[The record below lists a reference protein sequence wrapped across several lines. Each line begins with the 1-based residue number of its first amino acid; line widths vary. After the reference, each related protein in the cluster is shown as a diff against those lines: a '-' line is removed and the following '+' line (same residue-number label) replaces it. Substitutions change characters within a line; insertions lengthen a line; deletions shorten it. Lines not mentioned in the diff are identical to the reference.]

1 MMPSNSFIPVN
12 TPEINQQD
20 IDAVSATLREGWIS
34 GEGKYVNEFEEN
46 FSNSI
51 GKNFGISVCNG
62 TVALEL
68 AIEVLGLSA
77 GDEVILPAL
86 TIISCLTP
94 LLVRGIV
101 PKFVDCNLQDFNALV
116 HEIEIAITK
125 KTRAIMVVHLFGLPV
140 DMDPLLEISSK
151 YEIPI
156 IEDASEA
163 HGVRY
168 KNHYAGSF
176 GLIST
181 FSFYANKTLT
191 TGEGGMLCT
200 DDESIAN
207 KLRKMRNLSF
217 IPEKRFYHEDIGW
230 NYRLSSLQ
238 AALGNSQLS
247 RMNKLVQHKKDIA
260 NIYNAYFTKFS
271 NVHTTPAATQN
282 GENCYWIYPILLK
295 SGFPIASEFRM
306 ILNKAGIDTRPLFYP
321 LNKQPLLRKFGLEKQ
336 RALPNSLEAYN
347 NGFYLPSGTGMPLTI
362 AKEVIE
368 RIEPIFE
375 RYLTK

>member
-34 GEGKYVNEFEEN
+34 GEGKYVNEFEKN
-46 FSNSI
+46 FSSLI

-62 TVALEL
+62 TVALEM
-68 AIEVLGLSA
+68 AIEALGLSA
-77 GDEVILPAL
+77 GDEVIMPTL

-94 LLVRGIV
+94 LLTRGIV
-101 PKFVDCNLQDFNALV
+101 PKFVDCNLQDFNVLV
-116 HEIEIAITK
+116 DEIEIAISK

-140 DMDPLLEISSK
+140 DMDPIIEISSK
-151 YEIPI
+151 YRIPI

-163 HGVRY
+163 HGVLY
-168 KNHYAGSF
+168 KNDYAGSF

-207 KLRKMRNLSF
+207 KLRKIRNLSF
-217 IPEKRFYHEDIGW
+217 IPEKRFYHEEIGW

-247 RMNKLVQHKKDIA
+247 RMNKLVQHKKEIA
-260 NIYNAYFTKFS
+260 HIYNGYFKKFS
-271 NVHTTPAATQN
+271 NIHTTPAVTDN
-282 GENCYWIYPILLK
+282 GENSYWVYPILLK
-295 SGFPIASEFRM
+295 SGFPSASELRLM
-306 ILNKAGIDTRPLFYP
+306 MEQVGVDTRPLFYP
-321 LNKQPLLRKFGLEKQ
+321 LHKQPLLRKFGHEKQ
-336 RALPNSLEAYN
+336 RELPNSLEAHN

-362 AKEVIE
+362 AEEVIN
-368 RIEPIFE
+368 RIQPIFE
-375 RYLTK
+375 QFLTK

>member
-1 MMPSNSFIPVN
+1 MNSNSFIPVN
-12 TPEINQQD
+12 TPEISQND
-20 IDAVSATLREGWIS
+20 IEAVSATLREGWIS
-34 GEGKYVNEFEEN
+34 GEGKYVNSFEEN
-46 FSNSI
+46 FSDFI
-51 GKNFGISVCNG
+51 GKQFGVSVCNG

-77 GDEVILPAL
+77 GDEVILPTL

-101 PKFVDCNLQDFNALV
+101 PKFVDCNLQDFNV
-116 HEIEIAITK
+116 VVDEIENAITQ
-125 KTRAIMVVHLFGLPV
+125 KTRAILVVHLFGLPV
-140 DMDPLLEISSK
+140 DMDPILKISSK

-163 HGVRY
+163 HGVKY

-191 TGEGGMLCT
+191 AGEGGMLCT

-238 AALGNSQLS
+238 AALGNSQLKRIS
-247 RMNKLVQHKKDIA
+247 KLVQHKKNIA
-260 NIYNAYFTKFS
+260 QIYNSYFSEIS
-271 NVHTTPAATQN
+271 NVHITPAVTQN
-282 GENCYWIYPILLK
+282 GENCYWVYPILLK
-295 SGFPIASEFRM
+295 SGFPAASELRTM
-306 ILNKAGIDTRPLFYP
+306 IKDAGVDTRPLFYP
-321 LNKQPLLRKFGLEKQ
+321 LHKQPLLRKFGLEKQ
-336 RALPNSLEAYN
+336 KELPNALVAHN
-347 NGFYLPSGTGMPLTI
+347 NGLYLPSGTGMSMAI
-362 AKEVIE
+362 AEEVVN
-368 RIEPIFE
+368 RIKPIFDKFLS
-375 RYLTK
+375 R